1 MARVKLS
8 TEKNK
13 DIFLYT
19 SRVENLFISEFMP
32 DAPGEYVKVFLLGL
46 MYAQYDEVM
55 DSRKIAIV
63 LGLSEDEVEE
73 AWIYWAS
80 RGVIRR
86 HIELSDDGVEIT
98 YIEILSQIGNLYG
111 KAPETEPAAAA
122 ESVEAA
128 AAVSEMPE
136 ALSGDGDEEAGSGDI
151 YESLDDMDYEDVSAE
166 RMTDKVLRDIY
177 LKYQE
182 VTGRTVSRQE
192 TGKIADAIKVYGIKP
207 EIFDFAIDYCADLEK
222 YSIDYIFKVALRWTE
237 SGCETVAEAKELLDK
252 HSRRNSYYSQVF
264 KALGFNRLSAPA
276 DREIMDRWFDEMG
289 CSIGEVLDACRAA
302 AGLRDPNL
310 RYVNKVLENR
320 RLEKGGINTK
330 AGTEARRQSGG
341 STEPAGGGSPVSKK
355 VLSDYFEYIRG
366 EEEEALRARIREVR
380 RNIPAMEE
388 VFAEEKE
395 LNASLLSIK
404 PGEGSREA
412 RAGLKTRRR
421 EAEERKRDLLTG
433 AGYPEDYLERRYR
446 CGICRDTG
454 YTDEGMVCS
463 CCRTRA
469 EEAYKW
475 IGANRQ
481 V

>member
-8 TEKNK
+8 TEKNRN
-13 DIFLYT
+13 IFLYT
-19 SRVENLFISEFMP
+19 SRIENLFISEFMP
-32 DAPGEYVKVFLLGL
+32 DAPGDYVKVFLLGL

-86 HIELSDDGVEIT
+86 RVELSDDGIET
-98 YIEILSQIGNLYG
+98 ESIEILSQIGNLYG
-111 KAPETEPAAAA
+111 RSPETEPA
-122 ESVEAA
+122 
-128 AAVSEMPE
+128 
-136 ALSGDGDEEAGSGDI
+136 EEAPETEAHTGTPEELSEDQAETEADI
-151 YESLDDMDYEDVSAE
+151 YESLDDMDYEDAESE

-192 TGKIADAIKVYGIKP
+192 TGKIADAVKVYGIKP

-237 SGCETVAEAKELLDK
+237 EGCETVAEAKALLDK
-252 HSRRNSYYSQVF
+252 HSKRNSYYSQVF
-264 KALGFNRLSAPA
+264 RALGFNRLAAPA
-276 DREIMDRWFDEMG
+276 DRELMDRWFDEMEY
-289 CSIGEVLDACRAA
+289 SIGEVLDACKAA

-320 RLEKGGINTK
+320 RLEKGGINTR
-330 AGTEARRQSGG
+330 AETEARKQSGTG
-341 STEPAGGGSPVSKK
+341 STPSGEGSLVSRK
-355 VLSDYFEYIRG
+355 VLNDYFEYIRG
-366 EEEEALRARIREVR
+366 EEEEALKDRIREVR
-380 RNIPAMEE
+380 RNIPEMEK
-388 VFAEEKE
+388 VFADEKE
-395 LNASLLSIK
+395 LNAKLLSLK

-412 RAGLKTRRR
+412 RERLKAERRDAG
-421 EAEERKRDLLTG
+421 ERKKDLLTG

-463 CCRTRA
+463 CCRKRA

>member
-8 TEKNK
+8 TEKNR

-86 HIELSDDGVEIT
+86 RVELSADGLEIEH
-98 YIEILSQIGNLYG
+98 IEILSQIGKLYG
-111 KAPETEPAAAA
+111 KAAESEAAETAAADDT
-122 ESVEAA
+122 EAA
-128 AAVSEMPE
+128 APDEPAEDETDAEPE
-136 ALSGDGDEEAGSGDI
+136 I
-151 YESLDDMDYEDVSAE
+151 YESLDDMDYEDVTAE
-166 RMTDKVLRDIY
+166 RMTDSALRDIY

-192 TGKIADAIKVYGIKP
+192 TGKIADAIKLYGIKP

-237 SGCETVAEAKELLDK
+237 EGCETVAEAKALLDR
-252 HSRRNSYYSQVF
+252 HSMRNSYYSQVF
-264 KALGFNRLSAPA
+264 RALGFNRLAAPA
-276 DREIMDRWFDEMG
+276 DREIMDRWFDEMD

-320 RLEKGGINTK
+320 RLEKGGVNTR
-330 AGTEARRQSGG
+330 AEAEARRQKGQDQA
-341 STEPAGGGSPVSKK
+341 PAGGGSLVSRK
-355 VLSDYFEYIRG
+355 VLNDYFEYIRN
-366 EEEEALRARIREVR
+366 EEEEAQQARIREIS
-380 RNIPAMEE
+380 RNIPEMKE
-388 VFAEEKE
+388 VFADEKE
-395 LNASLLSIK
+395 LNARLLSIR
-404 PGEGSREA
+404 PGEGSREMRERL
-412 RAGLKTRRR
+412 RAERRG
-421 EAEERKRDLLTG
+421 AEERKKELLSG

-446 CGICRDTG
+446 CGVCRDTG
-454 YTDEGMVCS
+454 YTDEGMVCG
-463 CCRTRA
+463 CCKTRA

-475 IGANRQ
+475 IGANKQ
-481 V
+481 L